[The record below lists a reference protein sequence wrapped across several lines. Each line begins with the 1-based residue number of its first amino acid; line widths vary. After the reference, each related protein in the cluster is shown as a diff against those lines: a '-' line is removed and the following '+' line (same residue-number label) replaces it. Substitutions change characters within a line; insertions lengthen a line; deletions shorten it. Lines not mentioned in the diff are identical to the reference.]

1 MSNVRHS
8 VPPFVKYNWGRGHIS
23 HESGSCLIIESRYAR
38 NHRPQF
44 QAEFGV
50 AEEEPDGPKLALASV
65 PLTTPLPSPVPHPG
79 SFPMGGVA
87 ETRKAPA
94 IEGASV

>member
-1 MSNVRHS
+1 MDDTLIVEPRNPGNH
-8 VPPFVKYNWGRGHIS
+8 VPK
-23 HESGSCLIIESRYAR
+23 
-38 NHRPQF
+38 F
-44 QAEFGV
+44 QAKFGV
-50 AEEEPDGPKLALASV
+50 PEEEPDGPWVGL
-65 PLTTPLPSPVPHPG
+65 PQPPEPSPVPHPG